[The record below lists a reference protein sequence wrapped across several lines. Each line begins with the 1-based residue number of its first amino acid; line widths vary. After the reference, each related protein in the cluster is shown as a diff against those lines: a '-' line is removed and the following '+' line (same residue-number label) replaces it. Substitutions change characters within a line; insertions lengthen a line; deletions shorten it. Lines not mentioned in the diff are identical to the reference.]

1 MEGETGVHAAEDGYK
16 MVFKS
21 LDGFL
26 RSVASVVV
34 WGYKLVGHLIELDL
48 LLEKFGAFVV
58 EDVLFGEDDCCVKA
72 INDGLIHLYHF
83 SG

>member
-1 MEGETGVHAAEDGYK
+1 MEGETGVQSTEDGYK

-21 LDGFL
+21 LDGFFHL
-26 RSVASVVV
+26 VVSVVV
-34 WGYKLVGHLIELDL
+34 WGYKLVGHLVELGL

-58 EDVLFGEDDCCVKA
+58 ENVLFGEDACHVEA
-72 INDGLIHLYHF
+72 INDGFIRSYHF

>member
-1 MEGETGVHAAEDGYK
+1 MEGETGVCAAEDGYK

-34 WGYKLVGHLIELDL
+34 LGYKLVGHLVELDL

-58 EDVLFGEDDCCVKA
+58 EDVLFGEDAFCIEAFD
-72 INDGLIHLYHF
+72 DGLIRLYHF